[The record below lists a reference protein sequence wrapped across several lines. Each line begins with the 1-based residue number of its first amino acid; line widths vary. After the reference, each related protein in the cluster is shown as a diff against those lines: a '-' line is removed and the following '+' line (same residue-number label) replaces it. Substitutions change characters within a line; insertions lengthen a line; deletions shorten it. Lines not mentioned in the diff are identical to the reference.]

1 MKKGSKKEVIKE
13 QCPAC
18 MFMESMDYEISCVQ
32 EDVVEL
38 FDKVKKVE
46 RDVYQLNKKVDN
58 IVTNTILAIFFI
70 GMIIV
75 WLKVFSLI

>member
-38 FDKVKKVE
+38 FDKVKQGQ
-46 RDVYQLNKKVDN
+46 RDTYQLNKKVDS
-58 IVTNTILAIFFI
+58 IVTNTILAILFI
-70 GMIIV
+70 GTIMV
-75 WLKVFSLI
+75 WLKVLSLI